1 MTLLEEIIETYK
13 EEGLEDA
20 ISSGAVVTREEHDR
34 QMRAFENQFYEYTV
48 NLVRNLM
55 KKGIPLEESLQE
67 APEQFRESIRNDI
80 LKD

>member
-1 MTLLEEIIETYK
+1 MTLEEEIIETYRMD
-13 EEGLEDA
+13 GVEDA
-20 ISSGAVVTREEHDR
+20 ISSGAVVTREEYDR

-67 APEQFRESIRNDI
+67 APEQFRESIKND
-80 LKD
+80 LQRD